1 MDDSF
6 EICEKIHTTCTKRIF
21 TFVNKHSDSQLYILS
36 NINTSSD
43 KNIQNQKKNKITFHP
58 TPIDIFIIN
67 KP

>member
-43 KNIQNQKKNKITFHP
+43 KNIQNQKKKQNNISPHT
-58 TPIDIFIIN
+58 N
-67 KP
+67 